1 MFTTRT
7 ARGGALIVRGAG
19 RDGAAGGVRS
29 EAGDALQ
36 PAQRAKLAAEPAL
49 RAQLAALGH

>member
-1 MFTTRT
+1 M
-7 ARGGALIVRGAG
+7 ASGGERWLVRG
-19 RDGAAGGVRS
+19 RGGVRS

-49 RAQLAALGH
+49 RAQLAALGGL